1 MVGLQVCKAHL
12 DLLALVARSFKLW
25 RTCEGPRMIA
35 GILVDVACDLARGRV
50 WTALRFEGTCAALA
64 LQSAVAH
71 LVITAHVASGLEQ
84 LVRGTDV
91 DVTLAIKPEVAL

>member
-1 MVGLQVCKAHL
+1 
-12 DLLALVARSFKLW
+12 
-25 RTCEGPRMIA
+25 MIA
-35 GILVDVACDLARGRV
+35 SILVDVACDLARGRV